1 MAVSVAAAAPGTK
14 LLTSRNAL
22 VALLF
27 VVAAAVGLGLAWGPG
42 FRDRIGGAFN
52 QGVQQGVNGV
62 KTGLKTVAEMM
73 MERSPGE
80 RAKGALASLKRKR
93 LASVHERALPKVRAP
108 SRPVSPL
115 AALVTA
121 PPTVPLPVPGPLY
134 NTVAGPPPA
143 VPLEIAPPGGGIP
156 GGPPS
161 VPEIPLPGGGGGVGP
176 PIVTPEVPTPPTN
189 PTPAVPEPAT
199 WAMMLLGFG
208 FTGLLL
214 RRDRRR
220 AALSMAD

>member
-1 MAVSVAAAAPGTK
+1 MPVAVAAPALGAK
-14 LLTSRNAL
+14 LLSRRNA
-22 VALLF
+22 VVGLLF
-27 VVAAAVGLGLAWGPG
+27 LLAAAVGLGLAWRPDLTNGM
-42 FRDRIGGAFN
+42 GAAVN
-52 QGVQQGVNGV
+52 HGIEQGVNGV
-62 KTGLKTVAEMM
+62 KTVAEMM

-80 RAKGALASLKRKR
+80 RAKGAVASLKHKR

-108 SRPVSPL
+108 GRPVSPL

-121 PPTVPLPVPGPLY
+121 PPTVPLPTPGPLY

-176 PIVTPEVPTPPTN
+176 PIVTPEVPTPPTT

-208 FTGLLL
+208 FTGLVL

-220 AALSMAD
+220 AALVVTD

>member
-1 MAVSVAAAAPGTK
+1 MSVTLASAAPGAK
-14 LLTSRNAL
+14 LLTGRNAI

-27 VVAAAVGLGLAWGPG
+27 VVAAAVGLGLAWRP
-42 FRDRIGGAFN
+42 DLTNRIGGAVN
-52 QGVQQGVNGV
+52 NGVQQGV
-62 KTGLKTVAEMM
+62 KGLKTVAEMM

-80 RAKGALASLKRKR
+80 RAKGALASLKHKR

-121 PPTVPLPVPGPLY
+121 PPTVQLPAPGPLY

-143 VPLEIAPPGGGIP
+143 VPLEITPPGGGIP

-176 PIVTPEVPTPPTN
+176 PIVTPEVPTPPTV
-189 PTPAVPEPAT
+189 PPPAVPEPAT
-199 WAMMLLGFG
+199 WALMLLGFG
-208 FTGLLL
+208 FTGLAL

-220 AALSMAD
+220 AALAVTD

>member
-1 MAVSVAAAAPGTK
+1 MVSLAAPAPGAG
-14 LLTSRNAL
+14 LLTRRNAV

-27 VVAAAVGLGLAWGPG
+27 AVAAAVGLGLAWRPDLT
-42 FRDRIGGAFN
+42 DRIGGALN

-62 KTGLKTVAEMM
+62 KTVAEMM

-80 RAKGALASLKRKR
+80 RSKGALASLKHKR

-108 SRPVSPL
+108 ARPASPL

-121 PPTVPLPVPGPLY
+121 PAVPLPAPGPLY

-156 GGPPS
+156 GGGS
-161 VPEIPLPGGGGGVGP
+161 PEIPLPGGGGGVGP
-176 PIVTPEVPTPPTN
+176 PIVTPEVPTPPT
-189 PTPAVPEPAT
+189 TPPPGVPEPAT

-208 FTGLLL
+208 FTGLAL
-214 RRDRRR
+214 RRDRVR
-220 AALSMAD
+220 AALAVTG